1 MRNSRGAL
9 GALLLAGAAYAW
21 KNRARLSQQFN
32 SLRQQRTP
40 SGSAS
45 TRQYELPDL
54 SPTEQ
59 RDFNSSQPAN
69 GVYKEREFGGTSF

>member
-40 SGSAS
+40 SGSTS

-59 RDFNSSQPAN
+59 REFDSKPAN